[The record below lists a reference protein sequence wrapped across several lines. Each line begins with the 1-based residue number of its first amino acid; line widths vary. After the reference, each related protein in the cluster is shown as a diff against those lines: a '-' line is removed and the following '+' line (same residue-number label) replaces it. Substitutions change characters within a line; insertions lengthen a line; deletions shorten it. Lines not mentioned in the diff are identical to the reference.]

1 MNKMLLV
8 PSLLLA
14 SNVALADTVFGVY
27 AGGGSWNTAY
37 SGDLGVSDIDVEDV
51 LNLDEEG
58 RNFFYVAI
66 EHPIPLVPN
75 VRLQSTDISTKGTG
89 EFTAGTI
96 FGDETFTI
104 SEAVSTEVDLSHTDA
119 TLYYEIL
126 DNWVNL
132 DLGLTLRMFD
142 GEGKVIGATSGTTD
156 KVTVDEAAPMLY
168 AAARFDLPLTGLS
181 VGADINGLG
190 YSGNTLTDFTAKI
203 SYTSDIVPFVDIGVE
218 AGYRQMQ
225 LVLDDIGDLETDFSI
240 AGPYFS
246 LNFHL

>member
-1 MNKMLLV
+1 MKKMLLV

-14 SNVALADTVFGVY
+14 SNLAQADTVFGVY

-37 SGDLGVSDIDVEDV
+37 SGDVGVSDIDVEDV
-51 LNLDEEG
+51 LNLDDEG

-75 VRLQSTDISTKGTG
+75 IRLQRTDISTKGSG
-89 EFTAGTI
+89 EITSEMI
-96 FGDETFTI
+96 FGDKSF
-104 SEAVSTEVDLSHTDA
+104 SDEAVSTEVDLSHTDA

-142 GEGKVIGATSGTTD
+142 GEGKIVGATSGSE
-156 KVTVDEAAPMLY
+156 KLNVDDTAPMLY

-203 SYTSDIVPFVDIGVE
+203 SYTTDIVPLIDIGVE

-240 AGPYFS
+240 AGPYLS